1 MREAQKMMQDP
12 AFKEQM
18 KQMTAN
24 PGFKEHMQKTQEVL
38 SDPEKV
44 KEMEAK
50 MQESLKEG
58 EIALAQAEAARK
70 ENGDKIEDG
79 DKKEAVKDGD
89 DKKEAAKDDE
99 DEIPDMPSLNLN

>member
-1 MREAQKMMQDP
+1 MREAQKMMNDP

-38 SDPEKV
+38 NDPKKV
-44 KEMEAK
+44 KEMEEK

-58 EIALAQAEAARK
+58 EIALAKAEAERKAR
-70 ENGDKIEDG
+70 GDKIEDG
-79 DKKEAVKDGD
+79 DKKEAAKDD

>member
-70 ENGDKIEDG
+70 ENGDKKD
-79 DKKEAVKDGD
+79 AVKDGD

>member
-24 PGFKEHMQKTQEVL
+24 PGFKEHMEKTQAVL
-38 SDPEKV
+38 NDPEKV
-44 KEMEAK
+44 KEMEEK
-50 MQESLKEG
+50 MQTSLKEG
-58 EIALAQAEAARK
+58 EIALAEAEAARK
-70 ENGDKIEDG
+70 KNGGKIEDD
-79 DKKEAVKDGD
+79 DKKEAAKDD

-99 DEIPDMPSLNLN
+99 DDIPDMPSLNLN